1 MFFLKATYSFPRPG
15 VKMRFTYHAP
25 VPQTVA
31 PPPVNWD
38 EIIIQ
43 VDRANT
49 KNNSEIQ
56 HVIPNF
62 LSGSSRVVP
71 KSLRLGNAG
80 HTSRQFGSK
89 SFHYDNWRCCH
100 VASARK
106 RFGSSIIT
114 CFRNIAIFGCDRVVK
129 PQSSVDRIVR
139 PTDKL

>member
-1 MFFLKATYSFPRPG
+1 
-15 VKMRFTYHAP
+15 MRFTYHAP

-71 KSLRLGNAG
+71 KSLRWAMLAIHPDSSGPNHSTMTIGGVAMLPVPESVSVLRLLLASG
-80 HTSRQFGSK
+80 TLRYSGVTVLSSRNPRWIESCGPPTS
-89 SFHYDNWRCCH
+89 
-100 VASARK
+100 
-106 RFGSSIIT
+106 
-114 CFRNIAIFGCDRVVK
+114 FRDR
-129 PQSSVDRIVR
+129 
-139 PTDKL
+139 